1 MLKTRISCEE
11 SQNNLRILSERMM
24 AGDIYHVSE
33 NWCTLEEKK
42 KKQTPN
48 NSSSFSRTHTVVDS
62 ELTITAQELYLWAI

>member
-42 KKQTPN
+42 KTNPKQQ
-48 NSSSFSRTHTVVDS
+48 FQ
-62 ELTITAQELYLWAI
+62 LQ

>member
-11 SQNNLRILSERMM
+11 SQNNLRILSERMT

-42 KKQTPN
+42 KNKPQTTVPA
-48 NSSSFSRTHTVVDS
+48 SVEHTQWWTLS
-62 ELTITAQELYLWAI
+62 LL